1 MTIKY
6 IFILLIF
13 VTGLWSCTSEQNS
26 SNTETQ
32 EKEVSNNI
40 IISKKQFE
48 INNLALDQPKKMM
61 FSEEIVVN
69 GVIDVPPEN
78 RATINSFFEGYVSQ
92 TKLLIGDEVKK
103 GQLLIKLKNPDF
115 VNTQQ
120 DYVDALADLEYQTA
134 EFNRKSKLVADNVIA
149 QKVFQKTKNEYL
161 SAKARV
167 SATRAQIA
175 LMNLN
180 PSLVEQGNFTS
191 EIAIYSPISGKISKL
206 DVSQGKYVGQS
217 DRIMEIVNTDHVHLE
232 LNVYEKD
239 LPKIGVEQE
248 FEFSLPEASADR
260 HPAFV
265 KLIGAEIDPQN
276 RFVKVHAHPLDEDK
290 NYVVG
295 MYVTAYF
302 DINPKAYYAMPENA
316 FTEID
321 GKTYVLKLNQEKET
335 EYMFKKQVV
344 STDIP
349 QNGFKPYKNIEADT
363 TSKFLANGVFNI
375 LADE

>member
-1 MTIKY
+1 MKIKY
-6 IFILLIF
+6 ILLISILTF
-13 VTGLWSCTSEQNS
+13 GFWSCQSDQNQNQAQVQVEDYDS
-26 SNTETQ
+26 
-32 EKEVSNNI
+32 I

-48 INNLALDQPKKMM
+48 INNLALEQPKKMM

-69 GVIDVPPEN
+69 GMIDVPPEN
-78 RATINSFFEGYVSQ
+78 RATVNSFFDGYVSQ

-115 VNTQQ
+115 VNIQQ

-134 EFNRKSKLVADNVIA
+134 EFNRKSILVDDNVIA

-180 PSLVEQGNFTS
+180 PTSVEQGNFTS
-191 EIAIYSPISGKISKL
+191 EIAIYAPISGKISKL
-206 DVSQGKYVGQS
+206 DISLGKFVSQS

-232 LNVYEKD
+232 LNIYEKD
-239 LPKIGVEQE
+239 LPKITVNQE

-265 KLIGAEIDPQN
+265 KLIGAEIDAES
-276 RFVKVHAHPLDEDK
+276 RFVKVHAHPLDKNK

-295 MYVTAYF
+295 MYVNAYF
-302 DINPKAYYAMPENA
+302 DINSKAYYALPESA

-321 GKTYVLKLNQEKET
+321 GKTFVLQLNQKTET

-349 QNGFKPYKNIEADT
+349 QNGFNPLKSIEADT
-363 TSKFLANGVFNI
+363 TGKYLANGVFNI